1 MRIEKI
7 NIKNFRKLLNC
18 TLDFGEKHT
27 VLVGANNSGKTSFM
41 HAVISFLKDPGRF
54 STKDFTLTNWK
65 AINDV
70 ADCWINN
77 DSSNPQLS
85 DLIDYLPQMD
95 LWISVGASE
104 AYLVKDLIPSLDWE
118 GQQVG
123 VRIVYAPKDVE
134 HLYSSYKD
142 AYTKADAIK
151 KSREGNLIDIY
162 PTDLWDFLNRGK
174 LNSLFTLRYYILDI
188 KKDNDGAQPLPTN
201 VEFEEGNPLEKLIK
215 IDYIDAQRDFS
226 DPDRDDNSSHNKL
239 SKQLQDYYDR
249 HIKPK
254 EEAIE
259 VQDLGI
265 IKALHTANA
274 ALDENIGRAFE
285 NRINEL
291 KNINYPGFHDPSIKI
306 HSVVDV
312 KNAISHKSAVQFALG
327 DEEAGLTLPED
338 YNGLGF
344 QNLISMYFRLIQFR
358 DVWLHEGR
366 MVKDGSDDGF
376 IEPVHLVF
384 IEEPEAH
391 LHAQAQQVFVK
402 TAYDALCKSSK
413 LAGGNLTT
421 QLVLSTHSNHIV
433 HEVSLNDMRY
443 FQRCKSVQTKIP
455 LSRIVNLKGVFG
467 KDNETEKFVTR
478 YIRLSQ
484 CDIFFADAIVLVEG
498 SGERILMPKFF
509 KNEEM
514 NSNYVS
520 IIEINGSH
528 AHRFKDLV
536 ERLDIPCL
544 IVTDIDAQ
552 ECKSKDENG
561 KDTYEKSPTKKGQG
575 QITDNDTLRKWL
587 PKEDK
592 IDILLN
598 LDTEKK
604 ESGNVRVAYQT
615 GVKAK
620 LNDDAEE
627 SIGYPYTF
635 EDALALSNIEMF
647 KNKKLKGQGL
657 ITNFMEI
664 ITSAKTIED
673 CCQSM
678 FNTLSPAKKAPFAIN
693 LLYLDKFEEL
703 KTPEYIKEGLLWLK
717 AKLNENKNQN
727 GTK

>member
-1 MRIEKI
+1 MRIKKI
-7 NIKNFRKLLNC
+7 NIRNFRKLLNC
-18 TLDFGEKHT
+18 TLDFGEQHT
-27 VLVGANNSGKTSFM
+27 VLVGANNSGKTSCM
-41 HAVISFLKDPGRF
+41 HAVISFLKDSGRF

-65 AINDV
+65 AINEV
-70 ADCWINN
+70 ADGWIKAE
-77 DSSNPQLS
+77 SPNPQLS
-85 DLIDYLPQMD
+85 DLVDYLPQMD
-95 LWISVGASE
+95 LWISVGTKE

-118 GQQVG
+118 GKQVG
-123 VRIVYAPKDVE
+123 VRIVYAPKDIE
-134 HLYSSYKD
+134 KLFSSYKE
-142 AYTKADAIK
+142 AYTKAEAIK
-151 KSREGNLIDIY
+151 KAREGSPIDIY
-162 PTDLWDFLNRGK
+162 PTDLWDYLNRGK
-174 LNSLFTLRYYILDI
+174 LSSIFTLRYYILDI
-188 KKDNDGAQPLPTN
+188 KKDKDGAQPLPD
-201 VEFEEGNPLEKLIK
+201 VEFEEGSPLEKLIK

-226 DPDRDDNSSHNKL
+226 DPDRDDNSNHNKL

-254 EEAIE
+254 EESIE
-259 VQDLGI
+259 AQDLGI
-265 IKALHTANA
+265 IEALHTANA
-274 ALDENIGRAFE
+274 ALDENIGKAFE
-285 NRINEL
+285 TRINEL

-306 HSVVDV
+306 HSFVDV
-312 KNAISHKSAVQFALG
+312 KNSISHKSAVQFALG
-327 DEEAGLTLPED
+327 DDEAGLTLPED

-366 MVKDGSDDGF
+366 MVKNGSDDGF
-376 IEPVHLVF
+376 IEPIHLVF

-402 TAYDALCKSSK
+402 KAYSALCNSPK
-413 LAGGNLTT
+413 LVKGGLTT

-443 FQRCKSVQTKIP
+443 FQRCKTAETNIP

-467 KDNETEKFVTR
+467 KDKETEKFVTR

-498 SGERILMPKFF
+498 SGERILMPEFF
-509 KNEEM
+509 KNEGM
-514 NSNYVS
+514 TSNYVS

-552 ECKSKDENG
+552 ECNG
-561 KDTYEKSPTKKGQG
+561 KDKNGNDKYEKSPTKKGQG
-575 QITDNDTLRKWL
+575 QITNNDTLRKWL

-592 IDILLN
+592 IDTLLD

-635 EDALALSNIEMF
+635 EDALALSNVKLF
-647 KNKKLKGQGL
+647 KNSDLKGKGL
-657 ITNFMEI
+657 VTNFMKI
-664 ITSAKTIED
+664 ITSGKTVED

-678 FNTLSPAKKAPFAIN
+678 FNTLTPAKKAPFAIN
-693 LLYLDKFEEL
+693 LLYLDEFEEL

>member
-1 MRIEKI
+1 MELTTI
-7 NIKNFRKLLNC
+7 NIRNFRKLLDC

-27 VLVGANNSGKTSFM
+27 VLVGANNSGKTSCM

-65 AINDV
+65 AINEV
-70 ADCWINN
+70 ADGWIKAE
-77 DSSNPQLS
+77 SPNPQLS

-95 LWISVGASE
+95 LWITVEASE
-104 AYLVKDLIPSLDWE
+104 AYLVKNLIPSLDWE
-118 GQQVG
+118 GKKVG
-123 VRIVYAPKDVE
+123 VRIVYAPKDVDK
-134 HLYSSYKD
+134 LFSSYKD
-142 AYTKADAIK
+142 AYLKAESIK
-151 KSREGNLIDIY
+151 KSREGTPIDIY
-162 PTDLWDFLNRGK
+162 PTDLWDYLNRGK
-174 LNSLFTLRYYILDI
+174 LNSVFSLRYYILDI
-188 KKDNDGAQPLPTN
+188 KKEKDGAQPLPD
-201 VEFEEGNPLEKLIK
+201 EEYEEGNPLEKLIK

-226 DPDRDDNSSHNKL
+226 DPDRDDNSNHNKL

-265 IKALHTANA
+265 IEALQTANA

-285 NRINEL
+285 TRINEL

-306 HSVVDV
+306 HSFVDV
-312 KNAISHKSAVQFALG
+312 KNSISHKSAVQFALG
-327 DEEAGLTLPED
+327 DDEGGLFLPED

-376 IEPVHLVF
+376 IEPIHLVF

-391 LHAQAQQVFVK
+391 LHAQAQQVFVNK
-402 TAYDALCKSSK
+402 AYYALCNSLK
-413 LAGGNLTT
+413 LKEGNLKT

-443 FQRCKSVQTKIP
+443 FQRYKTAENKIP

-467 KDNETEKFVTR
+467 KDKETEKFVTR

-509 KNEEM
+509 KNEGM
-514 NSNYVS
+514 TSNYVS
-520 IIEINGSH
+520 VIEINGSH

-552 ECKSKDENG
+552 ESKGKDEDG
-561 KDTYEKSPTKKGQG
+561 KDKYVKSPTKKGQE
-575 QITDNDTLRKWL
+575 QITNNDTLRKWL

-592 IDILLN
+592 IDSLLD
-598 LDTEKK
+598 LESDKK
-604 ESGNVRVAYQT
+604 VSGNVRVAYQT

-620 LNDDAEE
+620 LKDDAEE
-627 SIGYPYTF
+627 TTGYPYTF
-635 EDALALSNIEMF
+635 EDALALSNVELF
-647 KNKKLKGQGL
+647 KNENLKGKAL
-657 ITNFMEI
+657 VTNFMEI
-664 ITSAKTIED
+664 INSGKTVED

-678 FNTLSPAKKAPFAIN
+678 FDTLKPAKKAPFAIN
-693 LLYLDKFEEL
+693 LLFLDEFDKL
-703 KTPEYIKEGLLWLK
+703 LTPEYIKVGLEWLK
-717 AKLNENKNQN
+717 SKLNENR
-727 GTK
+727 